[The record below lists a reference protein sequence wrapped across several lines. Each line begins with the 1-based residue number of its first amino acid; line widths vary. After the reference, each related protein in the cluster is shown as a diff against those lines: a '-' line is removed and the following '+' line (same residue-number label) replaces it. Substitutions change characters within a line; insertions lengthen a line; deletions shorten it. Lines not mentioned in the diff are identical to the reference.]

1 MPVPIIV
8 VDSSPAVR
16 RLVEQISTP
25 EGFEV
30 VGFQDG
36 PSALEAA
43 KQSSPALII
52 ADYNLDNMTFLGFC
66 KEINKL
72 VHLTDTY
79 IVSLIN
85 SADHPDEGH
94 LRSLGVKAFLNKPF
108 QPDELLGIIKTIHQ
122 KQQTPSAAGFK
133 RRSWP
138 PSADDEDDEPI
149 PTLSA
154 PMTNQ
159 ATPSPREAMTGFQRP
174 QAKPIEAPN
183 IFIAPASPPEPT
195 PTLSA
200 PVTDHAATG
209 PQDAMKGLFDQLL
222 LSVSKETEKRLT
234 DILPRAI
241 EDRLLNQ
248 VRPFVQQEVRA
259 QLGAVLSA
267 EQLSGIIHPLLSQ
280 ELPSLLGK
288 ELAKCEPLIRQA
300 TSEAAGSLAAGK
312 VDQWVR
318 EQAENSIRK
327 QLTDTI
333 REHIGTVD
341 QTVKDEVH
349 AAVAQHVPKLADE
362 LVRSTAEQSV
372 EQSVRRVV
380 PELAEQHIQAE
391 LKRLTAPD

>member
-52 ADYNLDNMTFLGFC
+52 ADYNLDNMTFSGFC

-72 VHLTDTY
+72 AHLTDTY
-79 IVSLIN
+79 IISLIN

-108 QPDELLGIIKTIHQ
+108 QSDELLGIIKTIHQ
-122 KQQTPSAAGFK
+122 KHKTPSAAGFK

-138 PSADDEDDEPI
+138 PSADDEDD
-149 PTLSA
+149 A
-154 PMTNQ
+154 PNHVI
-159 ATPSPREAMTGFQRP
+159 TGLARP
-174 QAKPIEAPN
+174 QAKPIEPPN
-183 IFIAPASPPEPT
+183 IFIAPTPAPASPPEPT

-200 PVTDHAATG
+200 PVTNQAATG

-222 LSVSKETEKRLT
+222 LSVSRETEKRLT

-259 QLGAVLSA
+259 QLGAILSA
-267 EQLSGIIHPLLSQ
+267 EQLSAIIHPLLSQ

-288 ELAKCEPLIRQA
+288 EIAKCEPLIRQA
-300 TSEAAGSLAAGK
+300 TSEAAGSLAAEK

-318 EQAENSIRK
+318 EQAESSIRK

-333 REHIGTVD
+333 REHIETVD
-341 QTVKDEVH
+341 QTVKDEVR
-349 AAVAQHVPKLADE
+349 AAVAQQVPKLTDE
-362 LVRSTAEQSV
+362 FVRSTAEQSV
-372 EQSVRRVV
+372 EQSVRLVV

>member
-1 MPVPIIV
+1 MPVPILV

-25 EGFEV
+25 EGFDV
-30 VGFQDG
+30 TGFQDG

-43 KQSSPALII
+43 KQSNPALII
-52 ADYNLDNMTFLGFC
+52 ADYNLDNMTFSGFC
-66 KEINKL
+66 KEIHKL
-72 VHLTDTY
+72 AHLTNTY

-108 QPDELLGIIKTIHQ
+108 QSEELLGIIKTIHQ

-138 PSADDEDDEPI
+138 PSADEEDDSPNHVMTGEAHPLATPVEPSHIFITPAPASI
-149 PTLSA
+149 PAPAPVSVPPPPMSA
-154 PMTNQ
+154 PMANQ
-159 ATPSPREAMTGFQRP
+159 ATP
-174 QAKPIEAPN
+174 
-183 IFIAPASPPEPT
+183 
-195 PTLSA
+195 
-200 PVTDHAATG
+200 G

-222 LSVSKETEKRLT
+222 LSVTKETEKRLT

-248 VRPFVQQEVRA
+248 VRPVVQQEVRA
-259 QLGAVLSA
+259 QLGAILSA
-267 EQLSGIIHPLLSQ
+267 EQLTAMIHPLLSR

-300 TSEAAGSLAAGK
+300 TSEAAGSLAAEK

-318 EQAENSIRK
+318 EQAETSIRK
-327 QLTDTI
+327 QLTETI
-333 REHIGTVD
+333 REHIGALD
-341 QTVKDEVH
+341 QMMKDEIR
-349 AAVAQHVPKLADE
+349 AAMAQQIPQSADE
-362 LVRSTAEQSV
+362 AVRTVAEQSV
-372 EQSVRRVV
+372 EQSVRRIV
-380 PELAEQHIQAE
+380 PELAEQQIQAE
-391 LKRLTAPD
+391 LTRLTTPD

>member
-1 MPVPIIV
+1 MPVPLIV

-25 EGFEV
+25 EGFDV

-43 KQSSPALII
+43 KHSSPALII
-52 ADYNLDNMTFLGFC
+52 ADYNLENMTFSGFC

-72 VHLTDTY
+72 DHLTETY

-108 QPDELLGIIKTIHQ
+108 QSDELLGIIKTIPQ

-138 PSADDEDDEPI
+138 PSADDEDDTPNPVMTGLAQPQTKSIEPPNI
-149 PTLSA
+149 VIAPTPTPIPEPTPTLSA
-154 PMTNQ
+154 PMKNQ
-159 ATPSPREAMTGFQRP
+159 ATT
-174 QAKPIEAPN
+174 IEAPN
-183 IFIAPASPPEPT
+183 IFIAPTPEPALPPEPT

-200 PVTDHAATG
+200 PVTNHAVPG

-267 EQLSGIIHPLLSQ
+267 EQLSAMIHPLVSQ

-288 ELAKCEPLIRQA
+288 EIAKCESLIRQA
-300 TSEAAGSLAAGK
+300 TSEAAGSLAA
-312 VDQWVR
+312 
-318 EQAENSIRK
+318 
-327 QLTDTI
+327 
-333 REHIGTVD
+333 
-341 QTVKDEVH
+341 
-349 AAVAQHVPKLADE
+349 
-362 LVRSTAEQSV
+362 
-372 EQSVRRVV
+372 
-380 PELAEQHIQAE
+380 
-391 LKRLTAPD
+391 